1 MASDRRPIYTPLKTH
16 ILREA
21 QDGPYIVAP
30 EHLREQ
36 LLQAKSRLQ
45 TFTPNRVLALHFTWS
60 DPHSREYLYPGSLA
74 LAATFEGYGYTTQQ
88 LPLSC
93 HWSPAEN
100 QKVPGMM
107 AQPFIG
113 DDNNWDKYAMIII
126 HYRGKTEYRDADET
140 YDRPRVL
147 LRPSTE
153 GYEGQVNFTELYET
167 LQSECRAQVVYLMDC
182 DFPFRP
188 LTDSSS
194 SWRRDIPQ
202 FGCDPILAATSG
214 GYKHQPHPDNLLLI
228 SPIYL
233 YCFLPLRT
241 PLLISSHL

>member
-1 MASDRRPIYTPLKTH
+1 
-16 ILREA
+16 
-21 QDGPYIVAP
+21 VAP

-36 LLQAKSRLQ
+36 LLQAKHRLG
-45 TFTPNRVLALHFTWS
+45 TVATNRVISLHITWD
-60 DPHSREYLYPGSLA
+60 DPHSRKYLYPGCSR
-74 LAATFEGYGYTTQQ
+74 LAATFEEYGYITQQ

-93 HWSPAEN
+93 HWSPVEHQA
-100 QKVPGMM
+100 VPKMM
-107 AQPFIG
+107 AQPFVG
-113 DDNNWDKYAMIII
+113 YDNNWDRFSMIII